1 MRLNS
6 DKNAGAFRRVLGC
19 MLMAGLVAASIVAPS
34 QVCANGWP
42 SRWITMV
49 VPYGAGGH
57 TDIMARLLAGQLTKS
72 LGVNVIV
79 ENKPG
84 AGGVI
89 ATSFVSRANPDG
101 YTLLFAS
108 VAQISIAPRIQAS
121 VDYQP
126 LKSFVP
132 VSLLGTNPH
141 ILAVNAS
148 LPVNNIDEFVAYAKA
163 HPGEINYGSGGRGA
177 LAQLAAALFAAR
189 NNLQLT
195 HVPYKGGAETM
206 TALMAGQIQM
216 YLGSSSEIMT
226 ALPGGKI
233 KALAVSTKG
242 RFKSLPNLPPIAD
255 VSPEYEITS
264 WNGLFVPAGTP
275 QDIVDRL
282 ERAAADAARDPGIA
296 ERLNNL
302 GITPVGNTSAEFKTV
317 IEIEQSLYDQAV
329 KAAGLTKE

>member
-1 MRLNS
+1 MRFGLETNV
-6 DKNAGAFRRVLGC
+6 GVLRRALGC
-19 MLMAGLVAASIVAPS
+19 MLMAGMIAASIVAPS
-34 QVCANGWP
+34 QVCANDWP

-72 LGVNVIV
+72 LGVNVVV
-79 ENKPG
+79 ENKAG

-89 ATSFVSRANPDG
+89 ATSFVSRAKPDG

-108 VAQISIAPRIQAS
+108 IAQISVAPRIQTSA
-121 VDYQP
+121 DYQP

-132 VSLLGTNPH
+132 ISLLGTNPH

-148 LPVNNIDEFVAYAKA
+148 LPVSNVDEFVAYAKA

-206 TALMAGQIQM
+206 AALMAGQIQM

-226 ALPGGKI
+226 ALSGGRI

-255 VSPEYEITS
+255 VSPGYEITS

-282 ERAAADAARDPGIA
+282 EKAAADAARDPDIVG
-296 ERLNNL
+296 RLNKL
-302 GITPVGNTSAEFKTV
+302 GITPVGNTSAEFKAV
-317 IEIEQSLYDQAV
+317 IENEQPLYDQAV
-329 KAAGLTKE
+329 KAAGLMKE

>member
-1 MRLNS
+1 MRYGP
-6 DKNAGAFRRVLGC
+6 DKNAAILRPVVGRI
-19 MLMAGLVAASIVAPS
+19 LMAGLIAASIVAGS
-34 QVCANGWP
+34 QACANDWP

-79 ENKPG
+79 ENRAG

-89 ATSFVSRANPDG
+89 ATSFVSRAKPDG

-108 VAQISIAPRIQAS
+108 IAQISIAPRIQAS
-121 VDYQP
+121 ADYQP

-148 LPVNNIDEFVAYAKA
+148 LPINNVEEFIAYAKA

-189 NNLQLT
+189 NHLQLT

-226 ALPGGKI
+226 ALPGGRI

-242 RFKSLPNLPPIAD
+242 RFKSLPNLPALAD
-255 VSPEYEITS
+255 VSPGYEITS

-282 ERAAADAARDPGIA
+282 ERAAADAAKDPEIV
-296 ERLNNL
+296 ERLNKL

-317 IEIEQSLYDQAV
+317 IENEQPLYDQAV

>member
-1 MRLNS
+1 MM
-6 DKNAGAFRRVLGC
+6 K
-19 MLMAGLVAASIVAPS
+19 AGLVLAGILVSS
-34 QVCANGWP
+34 QVYADDWP
-42 SRWITMV
+42 SRRITVV

-57 TDIMARLLAGQLTKS
+57 TDIMARLLAGQLSKS
-72 LGVNVIV
+72 LGANVIV
-79 ENKPG
+79 ENKAG

-89 ATSFVSRANPDG
+89 GTTFASRAKPDG

-108 VAQISIAPRIQAS
+108 TAQISIAPRIQAS

-126 LKSFVP
+126 LTSFVP
-132 VSLLGTNPH
+132 ISLLGTNPH

-148 LPVNNIDEFVAYAKA
+148 LPVKTLDEFVAYAKV

-195 HVPYKGGAETM
+195 HIPFKGGAETM

-216 YLGSSSEIMT
+216 YLGSSSEIMSS
-226 ALPGGKI
+226 LSGGAI

-242 RFKSLPNLPPIAD
+242 RFASLPNLPPIAD
-255 VSPEYEITS
+255 VSPGYEITS

-282 ERAAADAARDPGIA
+282 EKAAAEAARDPDIVD
-296 ERLNNL
+296 RLNKL
-302 GITPVGNTSAEFKTV
+302 GITAVGNTSAEFKTV

-329 KAAGLTKE
+329 RAAGLTKE